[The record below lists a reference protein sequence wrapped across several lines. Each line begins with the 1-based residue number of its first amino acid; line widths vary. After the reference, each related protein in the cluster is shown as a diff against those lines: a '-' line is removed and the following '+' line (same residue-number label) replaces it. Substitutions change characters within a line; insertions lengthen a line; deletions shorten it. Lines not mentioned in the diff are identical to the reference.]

1 MNEYFALDP
10 RAPKSARDIAELH
23 RLFSVGT
30 GRFLYSIPDSW
41 REELVTNIRAI
52 SDLCGSR
59 AEEFL
64 RRTFILSW
72 ATRKRSF
79 KWDEIALELIN
90 DTKLILGERDVK
102 PHIRSLDSALSDIS
116 IWIDVSEGHIRRN
129 AYSYAVVAE
138 PIFRCSP
145 KVSIVDPY
153 FRLRYKSRN
162 TNSFTRSKRHTETL
176 AQFITLAAKHKKV
189 KVLCL
194 FINREHALLDDL
206 DGHRFQADLC
216 EIKNTILGAESL
228 IIEYQELA
236 KESSFD
242 SHPRYLLGHNA
253 GLKFDWGFESL
264 PEGSGTQHIAWIGRN
279 ALEPLLDRFL

>member
-23 RLFSVGT
+23 RLFSIDT
-30 GRFLYSIPDSW
+30 GRFLYSLPDSW
-41 REELVTNIRAI
+41 QEDLVTNMREI

-64 RRTFILSW
+64 RNLYILSW
-72 ATRKRSF
+72 VTRKRSF

-90 DTKLILGERDVK
+90 DTKLIMGERDVR

-116 IWIDVSEGHIRRN
+116 IWVDVSEGHISRN
-129 AYSYAVVAE
+129 AHSYAMVAD

-153 FRLRYKSRN
+153 FRLRYKPAN
-162 TNSFTRSKRHTETL
+162 TNLFRRSKRHIDTL
-176 AQFITLAAKHKKV
+176 AQFITLAAKYKKV
-189 KVLCL
+189 KVLC
-194 FINREHALLDDL
+194 FFVNKEHALIDDP
-206 DGHRFQADLC
+206 DGVQFQADLC